1 MASSRIVS
9 QFGPRLKWHEAKEI
23 LTKLIPWFTSKRGW
37 KYAMTVFFGR
47 IYFCL

>member
-23 LTKLIPWFTSKRGW
+23 LTRLKPWNLATFASEIL
-37 KYAMTVFFGR
+37 A
-47 IYFCL
+47 